1 MESIGKI
8 LDFISKPISFTVLFA
23 LFLTTL
29 LLTSMNFLPS
39 KYLEKIHATKFLSDY
54 GSIIFVVMVISFFI
68 LIIQLISLVI
78 KKIEDVKMKRT
89 FRKIQDDF
97 FKDEESLEILEKLYE
112 NHPEAVLLSYT
123 NQKVKLLNQY
133 GLITPAVGKW
143 ATPVSRLS
151 MPYIL
156 QPVAEEK
163 MKKKYK
169 KTSTNN

>member
-1 MESIGKI
+1 MEGIGKI
-8 LDFISKPISFTVLFA
+8 LDFISKPISFTILFA

-29 LLTSMNFLPS
+29 LLTSINFLPS

-54 GSIIFVVMVISFFI
+54 GSIIFVLMVISFFI

-78 KKIEDVKMKRT
+78 KKIDDIRMKRA
-89 FRKIQDDF
+89 FRKMQNDF
-97 FKDEESLEILEKLYE
+97 FKDEESLEILEKLYK
-112 NHPEAVLLSYT
+112 NHPEAVFLSYT

-133 GLITPAVGKW
+133 GLITPAVSKW
-143 ATPVSRLS
+143 YSRASQLT

-163 MKKKYK
+163 MKQKHK
-169 KTSTNN
+169 KTSTNK